1 MSKPLFQTPPPPPSP
16 SGGMATH
23 HRHLVS
29 SAGAASHG
37 HRHDPLIEIPDT
49 SVHFQFGPVHS
60 CAKPNVVLRTSLGAV
75 CVLRLACTAPCG
87 PAPPHCVRCFGRPCT
102 LRLHFQS
109 PPPTH
114 TLVHPSHPSFHAA
127 SYLFLRAHRG
137 RRSKAVL
144 PPTAPFGA
152 GSQLS
157 PRPCPVST
165 HLNESHRVPT
175 AGAAFLETFLP
186 PSSSRPVQPG
196 ARHTA
201 GA

>member
-1 MSKPLFQTPPPPPSP
+1 MSKPLFQTPPPPRLLRGAWPPTTGTLSRQLVR
-16 SGGMATH
+16 H
-23 HRHLVS
+23 HTAIGTTPLLRSLTPQSTSNLVLYI
-29 SAGAASHG
+29 
-37 HRHDPLIEIPDT
+37 R
-49 SVHFQFGPVHS
+49 V
-60 CAKPNVVLRTSLGAV
+60 PNRMLYFE
-75 CVLRLACTAPCG
+75 LRLAQYACFAWRVRLRVAQPHRIAC
-87 PAPPHCVRCFGRPCT
+87 AALDAHAHCVCT
-102 LRLHFQS
+102 S
-109 PPPTH
+109 NPPPTH